1 MSRYREIYRKG
12 YLIMEK
18 VLEIFDKITAF
29 LTGADFANALKSI
42 NDVFDKVIVWVAEL
56 IEKAGA

>member
-1 MSRYREIYRKG
+1 
-12 YLIMEK
+12 MEK